1 MRFRLR
7 RGGGAGTFLRS
18 RWVRWPA
25 LLLGALL
32 VAWIAAWFM
41 FARNL
46 PSADKL
52 LSYEPPL
59 PTNVR
64 AYDGTPLYSYARE
77 RRVELSYAEFPPVLI
92 HAFISAE
99 DKTFFEHGGVDFPG
113 LAGAV
118 FDYVSKLGSGRRAK
132 GGSTITQQVAKNLA
146 GRRRIFGEAARSA
159 RRSSPIGS
167 RIRSPSRRSWRFT
180 STRFSSAATR
190 TACSPPRAP
199 ISTRMWAI

>member
-132 GGSTITQQVAKNLA
+132 AAPPSRSRW
-146 GRRRIFGEAARSA
+146 RRTCWWGTNIRSAARSA
-159 RRSSPIGS
+159 RRSWPIGS
-167 RIRSPSRRSWRFT
+167 RIR
-180 STRFSSAATR
+180 
-190 TACSPPRAP
+190 
-199 ISTRMWAI
+199 